1 LQIHRAVGPAS
12 AIVWLLDLSKFSN
25 RHDYCF
31 TRLLSTNELLRYA
44 NFSRPQRQRQFLFGR
59 MLLRFALSRSVDL
72 PIDRIVVAERHANA
86 PVILNSDCRNL
97 SFSLSHAR
105 QWVVCAIGFGCR
117 LGVDIEAID
126 AARDVQSIS
135 EIVFHPE
142 DQRWL
147 AQQEKS
153 DFVLEFY
160 RLWCTREAALKLHSD
175 SHQMGSPLIGR
186 SEWHSYLSVKSG
198 FTTVE
203 VKKISLAAARD
214 QLTCR
219 TVARDF
225 A

>member
-1 LQIHRAVGPAS
+1 
-12 AIVWLLDLSKFSN
+12 
-25 RHDYCF
+25 
-31 TRLLSTNELLRYA
+31 
-44 NFSRPQRQRQFLFGR
+44 

-198 FTTVE
+198 FTTVICSSKPWRTVQQVE